1 MSTVEKVPRNNG
13 FRGHQSKLGDQPTRV
28 TWEATRPEKINGS
41 LRASAEVWDCKSSDH
56 IKGCDGNVSTL
67 IDFLIEGQSVRTWPA
82 SQPFQISA
90 SCPFKC
96 DPAHI
101 LSLNS

>member
-41 LRASAEVWDCKSSDH
+41 LMGIR
-56 IKGCDGNVSTL
+56 
-67 IDFLIEGQSVRTWPA
+67 
-82 SQPFQISA
+82 
-90 SCPFKC
+90 
-96 DPAHI
+96 
-101 LSLNS
+101 